1 MSCKED
7 TMGFFGFGSAGRR
20 LPVASLFT
28 ALIGLAPLLWPGA
41 AAAQGTCGRV
51 YLVNTQN
58 ELLLLARA
66 ADFYESISERPVS
79 TPRAI
84 IRARQAIAGL
94 APGEVLVGIDFR
106 PSTGVLYGIGRIG
119 SDATGQ
125 LYTIDVTSG
134 AATAVR
140 MRAVPLNGA
149 AFGVDFN
156 PVPDLIRIVSDTG
169 QNVRLNPVTAAVAPP
184 GPDTNLTYPAAGDPN
199 AGRVPGVVAVAY
211 LNPDR
216 SLNTNTLLYDIDADR
231 AADPGAVAGDVLA
244 AQVPPNG
251 GVLNTLG
258 RLGVDATDFVSF
270 DIGPNNEALAAIQPV
285 GSPFSRLYVIDLTS
299 GVAIDIGQIG
309 TGELVAGLAIEV
321 GPQCD
326 PAP

>member
-1 MSCKED
+1 V
-7 TMGFFGFGSAGRR
+7 G
-20 LPVASLFT
+20 LVPV
-28 ALIGLAPLLWPGA
+28 LWPKT

-51 YLVNTQN
+51 HLVNTQN
-58 ELLLLARA
+58 ELLLLART
-66 ADFYESISERPVS
+66 ADYYESLSRRPVS

-84 IRARQAIAGL
+84 VRTRQAISGL
-94 APGEVLVGIDFR
+94 AAGEVLVGIDFR

-119 SDATGQ
+119 SDASGQ
-125 LYTIDVTSG
+125 LYTVDVASG
-134 AATAVR
+134 AATAVG
-140 MRAVPLNGA
+140 MRAVPLSGA

-156 PVPDLIRIVSDTG
+156 PVPDLIRLVSDAG
-169 QNVRLNPVTAAVAPP
+169 QNVRIVPANGTVA
-184 GPDTNLTYPAAGDPN
+184 GGAPDTNLTYPAMGDPN

-216 SLNTNTLLYDIDADR
+216 SPDTNTLLYDIDADR
-231 AADPGAVAGDVLA
+231 AADPNAVAGDVLA

-270 DIGPNNEALAAIQPV
+270 DIGPNNEPVAAIQPV
-285 GSPFSRLYVIDLTS
+285 GSPFSRLYFIDLPS
-299 GVAIDIGQIG
+299 GAAIDVGQIG
-309 TGELVAGLAIEV
+309 TGELIAGLAIEV

-326 PAP
+326 TP